1 MTGDTLCSEAD
12 PIILER
18 MHFPDPVIS
27 MSIEP
32 QTADD
37 RKKLGDALVTIRR
50 EDPSF
55 RSEYNDETGETIIAG
70 MGELHLEIIKNRLVR
85 DMKIG
90 VNVGQPKVSYRES
103 LSGAA
108 NEVRGKFV
116 KQTGGRGQ
124 YGDAV
129 LTVKPMTPSE
139 AEDLGLEMKDGVA
152 FKDSISQGVIPK
164 EYIPSVEYG
173 VRETAKSGVLG
184 GYPMVNVFV
193 ELVFGSYHD
202 VDSSQLPSNKPGNSH
217 SSWPVNRPGLASLSP
232 S

>member
-1 MTGDTLCSEAD
+1 
-12 PIILER
+12 
-18 MHFPDPVIS
+18 
-27 MSIEP
+27 
-32 QTADD
+32 
-37 RKKLGDALVTIRR
+37 
-50 EDPSF
+50 
-55 RSEYNDETGETIIAG
+55 

-139 AEDLGLEMKDGVA
+139 AEELGLEMK
-152 FKDSISQGVIPK
+152 
-164 EYIPSVEYG
+164 
-173 VRETAKSGVLG
+173 
-184 GYPMVNVFV
+184 M
-193 ELVFGSYHD
+193 
-202 VDSSQLPSNKPGNSH
+202 
-217 SSWPVNRPGLASLSP
+217 ASLSETP
-232 S
+232 SLKV